1 MSLSE
6 GLPTPARLG
15 FYVVG
20 YFKDLVICRDAFTWT
35 NVSEFTVQYSA
46 RRQYGTCYCRFK
58 AGADGTVIHSFFLVC
73 RCVAVCSNTSSHRPS
88 HT

>member
-20 YFKDLVICRDAFTWT
+20 YLKDLVICGDAFTWT

-46 RRQYGTCYCRFK
+46 RRQYGGSTDATCY
-58 AGADGTVIHSFFLVC
+58 
-73 RCVAVCSNTSSHRPS
+73 
-88 HT
+88 